1 MPISEAAEFFEPIQ
15 AIHRYLQTLVD
26 VGLGYV
32 RLGQSATTLSGGE
45 AQRVKLATELQRRS
59 QRPLDLRA
67 RRADDRPA
75 LRRRPPPARGAR
87 AASSTRATRSSSS
100 STTSTSSR
108 APTGSSTSDPR
119 AARAAGRSS
128 RPAPPSRSPRVEGSH
143 TGAFLA
149 EVLGGAAGGP
159 QGRLSEHGR
168 ARAPT
173 VAYKP
178 KPGEIP
184 TNPGVYRFRDAD
196 GRVLYV
202 GKAKNLRARLSNYF
216 APLHTLHERT
226 RRMVTTAAS
235 VEWTVV
241 DSDVDSLQ
249 LEYMWIKEFDPPFN
263 VRYRDDKSYPFMAIT
278 LADEAPRVIVTRNR
292 RIPGAK
298 YFGPYPK
305 VWAVHDTID
314 LMIKVFPIRTCS
326 DSSYKKAMASG
337 RPCFPGQIGRC
348 GGPCSMKVSIE
359 EHRAIVDDFIAFM
372 AGSDQR
378 FAKELNA
385 RMREASAA
393 MDYEAAATYRDRL
406 QAIDAVL
413 SKSAL
418 VLAPDTDAD
427 LFGIAEDELAAAVQ
441 HFVIRGGRVRG
452 VRATT
457 IEKELDISGGDLVDQ
472 VLQRTYGNAVGAD
485 IPKQVLVPAMPDD
498 AADLEEWLRERRG
511 KSVTIQ
517 IAQRGRKA
525 DLMRTATLNA
535 QQALM
540 LHKTR
545 RTSDYLA
552 RTQALTDLQEALGSR
567 RGAAAHR
574 VLRRLAPRRHE
585 RRRLDGRLRGRT
597 SAQGPV
603 PLVRRPRD
611 DRRHRL
617 DLPGAPAAAGLP
629 RPTGGGRAR
638 AGRARRPTARS
649 SPSAAAPRFAYR
661 PQLLVVDGGKP
672 QVEAAARA
680 LRDAGH
686 EEIALCGIAKRL
698 EEVWLPGEEYPV
710 ILPRTSEALYLLQR
724 LRDEAHRFAIT
735 HQRKRRRRDIQS
747 VLAEVPGLGDARIK
761 ALLRHFGSVAGAAS
775 TRRPT
780 RSPSCPASARSS
792 PRRST
797 RTSPVGRLVPT
808 TGVVMTRSST
818 PRAGRG
824 ADRHRHVGR
833 RTLDGRQRAR
843 GPRLV
848 RRRQPSAADAQAA
861 ARPHRARGRRRC
873 RGWPSSST
881 CAGATCS
888 PTCPRRC
895 GRCGERRQIRLM
907 FLDASDEVL
916 VRRFEAVRRPHPLQG
931 DGTILDGIR
940 LERERLAAV
949 RESADVIIDT
959 STYNIHQLATQV
971 TELFTAERR
980 GAPHAH
986 AAELRIQV
994 RAAARRRHGRRHA
1007 LPPEPVL
1014 ERGASSAHRRETPRC
1029 GNSCSPSRAPL
1040 SSWTRTRPRCARC
1053 WRATSARTS
1062 ATRSSR
1068 SAAPVAS
1075 TARSSWRVSSP
1086 SASRLCR
1093 ASPSASSTA
1102 ISGASD
1108 AGGEGL
1114 PPRVGWTVVPE
1125 PR

>member
-1 MPISEAAEFFEPIQ
+1 MA
-15 AIHRYLQTLVD
+15 
-26 VGLGYV
+26 
-32 RLGQSATTLSGGE
+32 
-45 AQRVKLATELQRRS
+45 RS
-59 QRPLDLRA
+59 
-67 RRADDRPA
+67 
-75 LRRRPPPARGAR
+75 
-87 AASSTRATRSSSS
+87 
-100 STTSTSSR
+100 
-108 APTGSSTSDPR
+108 
-119 AARAAGRSS
+119 
-128 RPAPPSRSPRVEGSH
+128 
-143 TGAFLA
+143 
-149 EVLGGAAGGP
+149 
-159 QGRLSEHGR
+159 
-168 ARAPT
+168 APT

-348 GGPCSMKVSIE
+348 GGPCSMRVSIE
-359 EHRAIVDDFIAFM
+359 EHRAIVEDFIAFM

-457 IEKELDISGGDLVDQ
+457 IEKELDIAGGDLVDQ
-472 VLQRTYGNAVGAD
+472 VLQRTYGNATGAD

-552 RTQALTDLQEALGSR
+552 RTQALTDLQEALDLAEAPLRIECFDVSHLGGTNVVASMVVFEDGLPR
-567 RGAAAHR
+567 KDQYRSFGVPETTDDTDSIYQ
-574 VLRRLAPRRHE
+574 VLRRRLAYLDRPEEAEPAPVEPTADGEVVTE
-585 RRRLDGRLRGRT
+585 RRR
-597 SAQGPV
+597 A
-603 PLVRRPRD
+603 
-611 DRRHRL
+611 
-617 DLPGAPAAAGLP
+617 
-629 RPTGGGRAR
+629 
-638 AGRARRPTARS
+638 
-649 SPSAAAPRFAYR
+649 RFAYR

-686 EEIALCGIAKRL
+686 EEVALCGIAKRL

-761 ALLRHFGSVAGAAS
+761 ALLRRFGSVTALKQATPDEMAELPG
-775 TRRPT
+775 
-780 RSPSCPASARSS
+780 
-792 PRRST
+792 
-797 RTSPVGRLVPT
+797 VGPKL
-808 TGVVMTRSST
+808 
-818 PRAGRG
+818 
-824 ADRHRHVGR
+824 
-833 RTLDGRQRAR
+833 
-843 GPRLV
+843 
-848 RRRQPSAADAQAA
+848 AA
-861 ARPHRARGRRRC
+861 A
-873 RGWPSSST
+873 
-881 CAGATCS
+881 
-888 PTCPRRC
+888 
-895 GRCGERRQIRLM
+895 I
-907 FLDASDEVL
+907 
-916 VRRFEAVRRPHPLQG
+916 
-931 DGTILDGIR
+931 
-940 LERERLAAV
+940 
-949 RESADVIIDT
+949 
-959 STYNIHQLATQV
+959 
-971 TELFTAERR
+971 
-980 GAPHAH
+980 HAH
-986 AAELRIQV
+986 
-994 RAAARRRHGRRHA
+994 
-1007 LPPEPVL
+1007 
-1014 ERGASSAHRRETPRC
+1014 
-1029 GNSCSPSRAPL
+1029 L
-1040 SSWTRTRPRCARC
+1040 S
-1053 WRATSARTS
+1053 
-1062 ATRSSR
+1062 
-1068 SAAPVAS
+1068 
-1075 TARSSWRVSSP
+1075 
-1086 SASRLCR
+1086 
-1093 ASPSASSTA
+1093 
-1102 ISGASD
+1102 
-1108 AGGEGL
+1108 GG
-1114 PPRVGWTVVPE
+1114 
-1125 PR
+1125 

>member
-1 MPISEAAEFFEPIQ
+1 MA
-15 AIHRYLQTLVD
+15 
-26 VGLGYV
+26 
-32 RLGQSATTLSGGE
+32 
-45 AQRVKLATELQRRS
+45 RS
-59 QRPLDLRA
+59 
-67 RRADDRPA
+67 
-75 LRRRPPPARGAR
+75 
-87 AASSTRATRSSSS
+87 
-100 STTSTSSR
+100 
-108 APTGSSTSDPR
+108 
-119 AARAAGRSS
+119 
-128 RPAPPSRSPRVEGSH
+128 
-143 TGAFLA
+143 
-149 EVLGGAAGGP
+149 
-159 QGRLSEHGR
+159 
-168 ARAPT
+168 APT

-359 EHRAIVDDFIAFM
+359 EHRAIVEDFISFM

-552 RTQALTDLQEALGSR
+552 RTQALTDLQEALDLAEAPLRIECFDVSHLGGTNVVASMVVFEDGLPR
-567 RGAAAHR
+567 KDQYRSFGVPETTDDTDSIYQ
-574 VLRRLAPRRHE
+574 VLRRRLAYLDRPEEAEPAPVEPTADGEVVTE
-585 RRRLDGRLRGRT
+585 RRR
-597 SAQGPV
+597 A
-603 PLVRRPRD
+603 
-611 DRRHRL
+611 
-617 DLPGAPAAAGLP
+617 
-629 RPTGGGRAR
+629 
-638 AGRARRPTARS
+638 
-649 SPSAAAPRFAYR
+649 RFAYR

-686 EEIALCGIAKRL
+686 EEVALCGIAKRL

-735 HQRKRRRRDIQS
+735 YQRKRRRRDIQS

-761 ALLRHFGSVAGAAS
+761 ALLRHFGSVAALKQA
-775 TRRPT
+775 T
-780 RSPSCPASARSS
+780 PAEMSEL
-792 PRRST
+792 PG
-797 RTSPVGRLVPT
+797 VGPKL
-808 TGVVMTRSST
+808 
-818 PRAGRG
+818 
-824 ADRHRHVGR
+824 
-833 RTLDGRQRAR
+833 
-843 GPRLV
+843 
-848 RRRQPSAADAQAA
+848 AA
-861 ARPHRARGRRRC
+861 A
-873 RGWPSSST
+873 
-881 CAGATCS
+881 
-888 PTCPRRC
+888 
-895 GRCGERRQIRLM
+895 
-907 FLDASDEVL
+907 
-916 VRRFEAVRRPHPLQG
+916 
-931 DGTILDGIR
+931 
-940 LERERLAAV
+940 
-949 RESADVIIDT
+949 
-959 STYNIHQLATQV
+959 IHS
-971 TELFTAERR
+971 
-980 GAPHAH
+980 H
-986 AAELRIQV
+986 
-994 RAAARRRHGRRHA
+994 
-1007 LPPEPVL
+1007 
-1014 ERGASSAHRRETPRC
+1014 
-1029 GNSCSPSRAPL
+1029 L
-1040 SSWTRTRPRCARC
+1040 S
-1053 WRATSARTS
+1053 
-1062 ATRSSR
+1062 
-1068 SAAPVAS
+1068 
-1075 TARSSWRVSSP
+1075 
-1086 SASRLCR
+1086 
-1093 ASPSASSTA
+1093 
-1102 ISGASD
+1102 
-1108 AGGEGL
+1108 GG
-1114 PPRVGWTVVPE
+1114 
-1125 PR
+1125 